1 MSADGPYIASGLD
14 EVARVDGRLPSS
26 QIMKTRSEK

>member
-14 EVARVDGRLPSS
+14 EVALGRTSALLPNY
-26 QIMKTRSEK
+26 ENEV